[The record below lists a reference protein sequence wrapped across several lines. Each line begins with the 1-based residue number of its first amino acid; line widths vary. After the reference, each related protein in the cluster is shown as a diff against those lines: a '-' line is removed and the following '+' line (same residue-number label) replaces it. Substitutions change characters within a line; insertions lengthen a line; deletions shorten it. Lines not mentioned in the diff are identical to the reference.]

1 MTKSAATYFRNL
13 IGDRAIVDFERG
25 WKFGHGSFRQDSTD
39 HERDEQDPVHHE
51 QLCNKQ
57 DKNDYR
63 NVQRILK
70 SIIYYFIKALSYQAL
85 NTSFKS
91 KLIIA

>member
-1 MTKSAATYFRNL
+1 MTQSATSYFRNL
-13 IGDRAIVDFERG
+13 IGNRAIVNFERG
-25 WKFGHGSFRQDSTD
+25 WKFGHGGFRHNTAD
-39 HERDEQDPVHHE
+39 HERNEQDPAHHE

-70 SIIYYFIKALSYQAL
+70 SIFYFIKALLYQAL
-85 NTSFKS
+85 NKSFKS